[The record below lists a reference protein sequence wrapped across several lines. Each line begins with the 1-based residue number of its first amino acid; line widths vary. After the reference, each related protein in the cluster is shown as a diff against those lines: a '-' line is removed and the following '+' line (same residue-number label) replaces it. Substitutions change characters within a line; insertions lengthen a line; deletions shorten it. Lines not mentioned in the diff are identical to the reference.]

1 MRGKR
6 MAIPLLLAAR
16 MKFSI
21 EVGSAEK
28 HLIEFQFNQLLG
40 QSRVTVDGE
49 QVFRKKR
56 WFSEPKADRFDFKV
70 GQFEPVRIR
79 IEKERKLIFGSKY
92 RVYIDNRL
100 TQLHQGV

>member
-1 MRGKR
+1 
-6 MAIPLLLAAR
+6 MAAALLFPPR

-49 QVFRKKR
+49 EVFRKKR
-56 WFSEPKADRFDFKV
+56 WLSEPLVDRFDFKV
-70 GQFEPVRIR
+70 GQFEPVRVR